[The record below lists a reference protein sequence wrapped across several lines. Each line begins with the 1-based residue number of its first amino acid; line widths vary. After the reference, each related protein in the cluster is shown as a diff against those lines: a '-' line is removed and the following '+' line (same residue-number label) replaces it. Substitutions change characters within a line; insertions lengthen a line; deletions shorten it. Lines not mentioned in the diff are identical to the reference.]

1 MKWFFIRKREK
12 SGKSL
17 DTSGVKVIG
26 VGGGGCNIVNHIAEN
41 NFNMGSLAVCDMD
54 ADVLGRTNVEE
65 KWQLGSNGLGAG
77 NNPETARQEAMK
89 QIKDIRAM
97 IMNTKVLFVVSCL
110 GGGTG
115 SGVTP
120 IITRE
125 AYNKGISTFAMVTL
139 PFEFE
144 GEHKF
149 RQAFWG
155 MQQMEHFA
163 DGVFFLNN
171 QFLLRQKHDKKMNY
185 AFEDADSLIQGV
197 IESLI
202 NSACND

>member
-1 MKWFFIRKREK
+1 MKWFFRRKREK

-125 AYNKGISTFAMVTL
+125 AYNKGIGTFAMVTL

>member
-1 MKWFFIRKREK
+1 
-12 SGKSL
+12 
-17 DTSGVKVIG
+17 
-26 VGGGGCNIVNHIAEN
+26 
-41 NFNMGSLAVCDMD
+41 
-54 ADVLGRTNVEE
+54 
-65 KWQLGSNGLGAG
+65 
-77 NNPETARQEAMK
+77 
-89 QIKDIRAM
+89 
-97 IMNTKVLFVVSCL
+97 
-110 GGGTG
+110 
-115 SGVTP
+115 
-120 IITRE
+120 
-125 AYNKGISTFAMVTL
+125 MVTL

-171 QFLLRQKHDKKMNY
+171 QFLLRLKHDKKMNY

>member
-1 MKWFFIRKREK
+1 MKWFFRRKREK

-125 AYNKGISTFAMVTL
+125 AYNKGISTFAMSSRENISSGR
-139 PFEFE
+139 PF
-144 GEHKF
+144 GE
-149 RQAFWG
+149 
-155 MQQMEHFA
+155 
-163 DGVFFLNN
+163 
-171 QFLLRQKHDKKMNY
+171 
-185 AFEDADSLIQGV
+185 
-197 IESLI
+197 
-202 NSACND
+202 CNRWSILQTVCSS

>member
-1 MKWFFIRKREK
+1 MKWFFRRKK

-17 DTSGVKVIG
+17 DTSEVKVIG
-26 VGGGGCNIVNHIAEN
+26 VGGGGCNIVNHIAEK

-54 ADVLGRTNVEE
+54 ADILERAKVEE
-65 KWQLGSNGLGAG
+65 KWQLGSDGLGAG
-77 NNPETARQEAMK
+77 NAPETARQEAMK

-125 AYNKGISTFAMVTL
+125 AHNKGISTFAMVTL

-155 MQQMEHFA
+155 IQQMVHFT

-171 QFLLRQKHDKKMNY
+171 QFLMRQKQDKKTIY

-197 IESLI
+197 IQNLI

>member
-1 MKWFFIRKREK
+1 MKWFFRRKREK

-139 PFEFE
+139 PFGFE